1 MVIFGIKCVLEKGGG
16 YDLYGGKKAG
26 TSTPDR
32 CAIVKLA
39 IGQQHSTVRV
49 DSGATRGGADELR
62 ADAVL
67 LMPKVSK
74 VAIDDLITIPSHN
87 IKVRVTGIRP
97 RHSVAGRLDH
107 YQVEAKI
114 EV

>member
-1 MVIFGIKCVLEKGGG
+1 MVIFGIKCILTKGGG
-16 YDLYGGKKAG
+16 YDLYGERKAG
-26 TSTPDR
+26 SSTPER
-32 CAIVKLA
+32 CAIVKLV

-67 LMPKVSK
+67 LLPKTSK
-74 VAIDDLITIPSHN
+74 VAMDDLIAIPSHN
-87 IKVRVTGIRP
+87 VTLRVKSIRP

-107 YQVEAKI
+107 YQI
-114 EV
+114 EGTLEV